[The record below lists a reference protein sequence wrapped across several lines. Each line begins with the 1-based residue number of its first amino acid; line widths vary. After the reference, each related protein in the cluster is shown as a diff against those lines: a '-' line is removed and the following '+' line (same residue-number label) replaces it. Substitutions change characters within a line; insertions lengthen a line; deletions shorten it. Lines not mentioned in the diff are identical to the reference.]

1 MQYDKNDICGNQL
14 LVKERK
20 WVLAIPDCPN
30 PKQLGGDKYHNH
42 MELNARKD
50 KEITKL
56 YWVVYFGNGSGVP
69 TGQPPSPPAQS

>member
-1 MQYDKNDICGNQL
+1 MQYETIQLCGNQL
-14 LVKERK
+14 LVKERNGFFLFHT
-20 WVLAIPDCPN
+20 VQI

-69 TGQPPSPPAQS
+69 TGQTPSPPAQS